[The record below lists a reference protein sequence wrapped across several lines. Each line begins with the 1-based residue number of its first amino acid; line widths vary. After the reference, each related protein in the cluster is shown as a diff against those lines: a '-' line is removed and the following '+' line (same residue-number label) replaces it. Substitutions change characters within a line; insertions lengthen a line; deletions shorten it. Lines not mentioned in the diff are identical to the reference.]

1 MSCVSF
7 LPHQLSLLVLLL
19 TQTRNEF
26 EPPGPINGKCWRL
39 TTQSYFIKEK
49 QGQVYLATAIAYWL
63 ACWAAMAFTCLSWE
77 GDIWVQDGCQQCM
90 TELRFHE
97 LKKKKKISWI
107 IVSYA
112 SDIFSVSW
120 LFGALCIYSISW
132 TLSVFLIQ
140 LLLSV
145 YIHTYV
151 LYLLYPFNMSYR
163 FSTSV
168 YGLNILWVSYICLIF
183 CLL

>member
-26 EPPGPINGKCWRL
+26 EPPGPVNGKCWRL

-97 LKKKKKISWI
+97 LKKKKDFMNNWVFRMPQIYLVYLDCLVLYVYIAYLEHLASSW
-107 IVSYA
+107 SNY
-112 SDIFSVSW
+112 SFLFIFIHMCCTYYIR
-120 LFGALCIYSISW
+120 LTCPIGF
-132 TLSVFLIQ
+132 Q
-140 LLLSV
+140 LLCMV
-145 YIHTYV
+145 
-151 LYLLYPFNMSYR
+151 
-163 FSTSV
+163 
-168 YGLNILWVSYICLIF
+168 
-183 CLL
+183 